1 VYPDTFEEG
10 SESTAEAA
18 VPAAPAVRA
27 SASTQRALALMMV
40 GLILVQAGYIFYI
53 AHALGGLTAANY
65 ESKLNGLFVVYL
77 VMAIGVLVMRT
88 LVSLTSTRGLSAG
101 LRAIHSVTDRV
112 VEGDLHPAAEGG
124 LIVHDFDDLGRAAG
138 AVQTMVEE
146 LRVVVAHAD
155 RIAAGDL
162 SADLEPRS
170 EKDELRRA
178 LANMTASLRE
188 MVGEISAAA
197 DKVSDV
203 SGRVAADATES
214 GRSVEEIARAVG
226 EVAHGAER
234 QVRSV
239 EAVRTQAGEV
249 AATTQESAAT
259 AQLAADEAGRARQL
273 ARDGATA
280 VGAATEAMEAVRG
293 ASAEVTETIRALGD
307 RSQRIGSMVDTIGG
321 IAEQTNLLALNAA
334 IEAARAGEQG
344 RGFAVVADEV
354 RKLAEESRQ
363 ASQSIAQLV
372 AEIRSETDRAVAVVE
387 EGASRTEDGVQTVEA
402 ARASFAAIGDAVE
415 VTSARVAEIASA
427 VGGIA
432 GSSTRMTEDIAE
444 VAAVAEESSAAAEE
458 VAASS
463 QQTSASTQQIAASA
477 EELASSAQELRELAG
492 RFKLTA

>member
-1 VYPDTFEEG
+1 VRPVTPQQEAET
-10 SESTAEAA
+10 TAT
-18 VPAAPAVRA
+18 AVRA
-27 SASTQRALALMMV
+27 GASTQRTLALMMV
-40 GLILVQAGYIFYI
+40 GLVLVQAGYIFYI

-65 ESKLNGLFVVYL
+65 ESRLNKLFVVYL

-112 VEGDLHPAAEGG
+112 VEGDLHPAAEGD
-124 LIVHDFDDLGRAAG
+124 LLVHDFDDLGRAAG

-146 LRVVVAHAD
+146 LRIVAAHAD

-162 SADLEPRS
+162 STDLQPRS

-178 LANMTASLRE
+178 LANMTAGLRA
-188 MVGEISAAA
+188 MVGEISSAA

-239 EAVRTQAGEV
+239 EAVRVQAGEV
-249 AATTQESAAT
+249 AATTRDSAAT
-259 AQLAADEAGRARQL
+259 AQLAAEEAGRARQL
-273 ARDGATA
+273 AQDGATA
-280 VGAATEAMEAVRG
+280 VDAATEAMEAVRG
-293 ASAEVTETIRALGD
+293 ASAEVTETIRALGE

-354 RKLAEESRQ
+354 RKLAEESRL
-363 ASQSIAQLV
+363 ASRSIAELV
-372 AEIRSETDRAVAVVE
+372 TEIRSETDRAVQVVE
-387 EGASRTEDGVQTVEA
+387 EGGRRTTDGVGTVEA

-415 VTSARVAEIASA
+415 VTSARVAEIAAA
-427 VGGIA
+427 VGHIA
-432 GSSTRMTEDIAE
+432 GSSTQMTDEIAE
-444 VAAVAEESSAAAEE
+444 VASVAEESSAAAEQ

-463 QQTSASTQQIAASA
+463 QQTSASTQQIVASA
-477 EELASSAQELRELAG
+477 DELASSARELRELAG